1 MYFVNFLTVL
11 LGNDGLPM
19 IEKVV
24 TGHRT
29 TELLPQ
35 HSDQNN
41 FSLEKC
47 RGVSSWS
54 NHYIERLRLSQTIH
68 FLWQVTTRSRNKFVA
83 EKSEEDI
90 SKRWFLWFSFN
101 LWGIHLSSLLFFLR
115 LRLYADLP
123 SINFSI
129 CHYQWLTDDHDL
141 RHILGY
147 YHTIS
152 RNFLNYRCIVR
163 SLTVLG

>member
-47 RGVSSWS
+47 RGVSS
-54 NHYIERLRLSQTIH
+54 
-68 FLWQVTTRSRNKFVA
+68 
-83 EKSEEDI
+83 
-90 SKRWFLWFSFN
+90 
-101 LWGIHLSSLLFFLR
+101 
-115 LRLYADLP
+115 
-123 SINFSI
+123 
-129 CHYQWLTDDHDL
+129 
-141 RHILGY
+141 
-147 YHTIS
+147 
-152 RNFLNYRCIVR
+152 
-163 SLTVLG
+163 